1 MSKYTVLY
9 NKITSTG
16 VPRFF
21 VANML
26 YSLSTALISFLAP
39 SLLQSNVFEDF
50 IYLFQM
56 VLFLT
61 GIFTLGLIPGLLR
74 YYKFDNHKYDFYYY
88 ITALVILFFVLGV
101 GFFPD
106 NFISKALKIVPDSI
120 AESLVIYSSVIFS
133 LLFLFNRGKQIVI
146 LDYNAILKDVVAIV
160 LIRVA
165 MLLLVHCMHLSD
177 PYIILLLLCVAPF
190 LHELLVFVVAIFKI
204 HVSRLDK
211 YWEFLGFIF
220 KISIA
225 GVIFTATSRLFIIST
240 KSYDLSL
247 AAALSFA
254 AGMTG
259 IITIFNTT
267 FSSVFIGRL
276 DHRNAEGIV
285 VYLHKIKKYLLPFL
299 LLTLLLG
306 SGVFLFVTLIYPDN
320 TAQAAIISS
329 LTVVHCAMMAY
340 LGLITLMT
348 KTYNLLNVQI
358 LLNGAGFLIIFLF
371 VKYLSVSLNEYIS
384 YIIINS
390 ILLIMEA
397 VLAFLVLRH
406 IRKYNSKMGERV

>member
-1 MSKYTVLY
+1 MSKYTVLF
-9 NKITSTG
+9 NKMTSSG

-26 YSLSTALISFLAP
+26 YSLSTALITFLAP
-39 SLLQSNVFEDF
+39 SLLQSSVFEDF

-74 YYKFDNHKYDFYYY
+74 YYKFDNHKYEFYYY
-88 ITALVILFFVLGV
+88 ITALVIIFFVLV
-101 GFFPD
+101 LGFVPN
-106 NFISKALKIVPDSI
+106 NFISKALKIVPGSV

-133 LLFLFNRGKQIVI
+133 LLFVFNRGNQTVKS
-146 LDYNAILKDVVAIV
+146 DYNAILKDVVAIV

-165 MLLLVHCMHLSD
+165 MLVLVHFLHLSNL
-177 PYIILLLLCVAPF
+177 YVILLLLCVAPF
-190 LHELLVFVVAIFKI
+190 LHELLVFVISIFKI
-204 HVSRLDK
+204 QVTRLDK
-211 YWEFLGFIF
+211 YWEFLVFIF

-225 GVIFTATSRLFIIST
+225 GVIFTATSRLFIISS
-240 KSYDLSL
+240 KSYDVSL

-267 FSSVFIGRL
+267 FSSIFIGRL
-276 DHRNAEGIV
+276 DHRNAEGIG
-285 VYLHKIKKYLLPFL
+285 VYLNKIKKYLLPFL

-306 SGVFLFVTLIYPDN
+306 LGVFLFVTLIYPDN
-320 TAQAAIISS
+320 TIQAAIISS
-329 LTVVHCAMMAY
+329 LTVVHCALMSY

-358 LLNGAGFLIIFLF
+358 LLNGLGFLIILLF
-371 VKYLSVSLNEYIS
+371 VKYLSVCLNEYVS
-384 YIIINS
+384 YIIINT
-390 ILLIMEA
+390 ILLMMET

-406 IRKYNSKMGERV
+406 IRKFNSTIGERV